1 MKKLNMLLA
10 SCIGLVLTSAN
21 AATPRLEVGQTS
33 TTPSGF
39 TAQKVASGD
48 FDGDGIDEVA
58 VLDISTG
65 NLRVSSAAHQVLQ
78 QDYAFSLHSLIDS
91 NTIAITAGDVYPES
105 GTSEDELIVL
115 RNATDSSSPNVL
127 VYRLNNN
134 SMQLLTDMRISS
146 GNYPWVDITAGNFDG
161 NGLEEI
167 VLAKTSWSQ
176 FILLGTNSQNQ
187 LQIKSA
193 GNISNIAAENDWKA
207 IDSGD
212 LDNDGRDELVTVR
225 QGSGNYEDVL
235 IWDIYDDNHWDFDLL
250 TKYNH
255 AYGSNHYPWKDV
267 VVGEFDGNPENG
279 EEFVLYKNSHSH
291 FIFYGYHQNQVSVLY
306 GHNFESNTSHPWN
319 NIVAANTQLNN
330 GMHELVS
337 VRSSAPAGQ
346 GDFYIYHNQDLLQT
360 KKANMQKNG
369 FMWGSYDQVL
379 MSEMRNGAS
388 RATSDLN
395 PQKLQ
400 QYISNNNLQFFNFL
414 LSDSF
419 VRGVNP
425 LQNNSAG
432 QEYLDL
438 LRLLEHTKN
447 TGIKIWVTLINPN
460 QSYRYQDNGSGGKVR
475 VVAEGPHRGSFP
487 ADSPYIDGDES
498 AQFKTLSTHPGVKD
512 PLDYVA
518 WFQLLGK
525 VANKYPNLVGINVD
539 DFSHNTNVF
548 TESYMGEMLASLR
561 QQNHKLAF
569 VPTAYYDLIQS
580 DAKKY
585 VRHYVDGI
593 TFYFRNQKAKTNS
606 NPTTG
611 GWNMHGPGTEN
622 AYYLNGQGEVV
633 DVKNW
638 LAHPGKILTTG
649 IYATSHSNS
658 THQPNQTTTQAL
670 MQKARAQTDGV
681 MIYISQTSSSAMGAT
696 VHGEFANWNN

>member
-1 MKKLNMLLA
+1 VKKLNILFA
-10 SCIGLVLTSAN
+10 TCIGLVLTSAN
-21 AATPRLEVGQTS
+21 AATPRLEIGQSS
-33 TTPSGF
+33 TTASGF
-39 TAQKVASGD
+39 TAQKAASGD

-58 VLDISTG
+58 LLDISSG
-65 NLRVSSAAHQVLQ
+65 NLSASSAAHKTLEQE
-78 QDYAFSLHSLIDS
+78 YSYSLHSLIDN
-91 NTIAITAGDVYPES
+91 NTIAVTTGDVYPES
-105 GTSEDELIVL
+105 GTKMDELIVL

-134 SMQLLTDMRISS
+134 GMQLLTDMRISS

-161 NGLEEI
+161 NGLDEI

-176 FILLGTNSQNQ
+176 FILLATNSQNN

-193 GNISNIAAENDWKA
+193 GNISNLAAENNWKA

-212 LDNDGRDELVTVR
+212 LDNDGRDELVTIR

-235 IWDIYDDNHWDFDLL
+235 IWDIYDDNNWDFDLL
-250 TKYNH
+250 TEYNH
-255 AYGSNHYPWKDV
+255 AYGNNHYPWKDV
-267 VVGEFDGNPENG
+267 VVGEFDGNHENG

-291 FIFYGYHQNQVSVLY
+291 FIFYGYQQNQVSVLY
-306 GHNFESNTSHPWN
+306 GDNFASNTSHPWN

-330 GMHELVS
+330 GMHELIS

-346 GDFYIYHNQDLLQT
+346 HDFYIYHNQDLLQS
-360 KKANMQKNG
+360 KKANLQKNG

-379 MSEMRNGAS
+379 LSEMRDGTS
-388 RATSDLN
+388 RQTSTLN

-400 QYISNNNLQFFNFL
+400 QYINNNNLQFFNFL

-419 VRGVNP
+419 VRGVDP
-425 LQNNSAG
+425 LQTNSTG

-438 LRLLEHTKN
+438 IRFLEHTKN
-447 TGIKIWVTLINPN
+447 TDIKVWVTLINPN
-460 QSYRYQDNGSGGKVR
+460 QSYRYQNGAR
-475 VVAEGPHRGSFP
+475 VLSEGPYKGSFP
-487 ADSPYIDGDES
+487 ANSPYITGDES
-498 AQFKTLSTHPGVKD
+498 AHFQTLSGHTGVKD

-525 VANKYPNLVGINVD
+525 VANQYPNLVAINVD

-548 TESYMGEMLASLR
+548 SESYMGKMLTNLR
-561 QQNHKLAF
+561 QQNQQIAF

-580 DAKKY
+580 AAKKY
-585 VRHYVDGI
+585 VRNYVDGI
-593 TFYFRNQKAKTNS
+593 TFYFRNQKARTNL
-606 NPTTG
+606 NPQTG

-638 LAHPGKILTTG
+638 LAHTGKILTTG
-649 IYATSHSNS
+649 IYATSHSNT
-658 THQPNQTTTQAL
+658 THLPNLQTTQAL
-670 MQKARAQTDGV
+670 MQKARTQTDGV
-681 MIYISQTSSSAMGAT
+681 MIYISQPSSSSMGAT
-696 VHGEFANWNN
+696 VHGEFTNWNN